1 MESQRR
7 RIELVTIC
15 SVDIAD
21 GGADE
26 PVLVRE
32 VRRQLAALT
41 ILQQQSIT
49 MVYYDNLTHK
59 ERAERLGIPLPT
71 FKTRLRDGLSQLR
84 ALQSQSERE
93 RACV

>member
-49 MVYYDNLTHK
+49 MVYY
-59 ERAERLGIPLPT
+59 G
-71 FKTRLRDGLSQLR
+71 
-84 ALQSQSERE
+84 
-93 RACV
+93 V